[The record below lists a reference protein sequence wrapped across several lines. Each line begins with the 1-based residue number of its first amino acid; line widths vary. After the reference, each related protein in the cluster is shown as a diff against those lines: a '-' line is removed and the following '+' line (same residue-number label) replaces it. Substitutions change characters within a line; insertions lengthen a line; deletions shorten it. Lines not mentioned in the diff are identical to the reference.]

1 MYLAENA
8 DVLYALKSKNL
19 PVPNRGYNYCDE
31 ITIAHTRQ
39 PSKRVVGA
47 FLIGPRGQSHMI
59 RMIQTVWNQG
69 FLKAY
74 DITNLTAICSNSCHD

>member
-39 PSKRVVGA
+39 PSKRVLGA
-47 FLIGPRGQSHMI
+47 FPIGPRDQSHMI

-69 FLKAY
+69 F
-74 DITNLTAICSNSCHD
+74 